1 MTTSSYSID
10 PTKVVSKAEFDAKV
24 AAAYQNTP
32 RVETPAEDVQILANL
47 LGLSPET
54 LAGSGAGFRKGGE
67 ACGHCGRAFSILD
80 IVETGLQAHSKE
92 FLVNVITGKY
102 GTKSLPPTR
111 YDVVLYVCEVD
122 PLFRTVHFQAAGM
135 TTGKSRSD
143 MGSRTPDCLK
153 NVGTSHR
160 SKRGRVPYTMA
171 FVICIWIQL
180 FLTVRRSLRL
190 DAKSLDS
197 TGRMSLHVG
206 PRCKC
211 AISGC
216 DCSAFLSE
224 NSDGSP
230 RYTIHHYIFDITI
243 HLFSQPPEDFVNAE
257 IECSACGHIWIA
269 HEQDPNS
276 VSPTNRRF
284 IKGGADNGRSGRCG
298 GFHSMRLSGIC
309 VVLSASPRNITPPIP
324 ASTTGSLI
332 SPQRPAMA
340 FAGVPRARFATATA
354 VQQQRQESIYRTLP
368 QYQSVGGSS
377 SAGITSRPS
386 KRLSGPPRPYSAT
399 SAATLAD
406 FSAPSATSE
415 PAQVRITVGILPKV
429 LDTSDHN
436 DTLDLSPR
444 YTWKSAHE
452 IEAVQR
458 RLQFANLTFNVDVDT
473 DPSAPIFHAI
483 NTCFL
488 DCSTQ
493 NIDFVAPVPASIN
506 GVVYTTPNNM
516 GWGLLGPKGRSNNR
530 TWVDDPKF
538 LTAYTFTLS
547 ALRGSP
553 YNNTPNYLAAGL
565 FIFIVPR
572 LRNLWGPIDCLF
584 EPASR
589 RPDHVLTHKCF
600 ARRVLHP
607 ILGSLNDDPSPVCGS
622 LCTRDY
628 SAGPVDLS
636 RTAPSP
642 VNEYIDLTRPL
653 RDIASEDS
661 DDDVQFPEAEQL
673 ISQLIA
679 EGLPPLNENP
689 VASTQPMQQIVTR
702 ANHRRSW
709 MENNGTQI
717 SSAEPS
723 IPPFIVGPLLFSLMD
738 CAPVSVKPRSPFQ
751 GGPIDLT
758 LRALPGAGP
767 FSLAAWQDHLAE
779 IHGPDSSDIL
789 SIKAPTVD
797 SAARALITCCIFLQV
812 VRQPPAVRLKEVL
825 QEQFPAPRPTVLG
838 PFTEIALLA
847 VRVQVSPGFGKGPRA
862 EVLTRAMDI
871 ILSDGMYWTD
881 CGEYKTLR
889 LHPSLSPIPRR
900 FAFIRA
906 AGLLMLL
913 HMLHIGPLI
922 GVSPFLFLNL
932 FNGRQTASRFDVDLL
947 TRFISHDSLAF
958 VKRFHSTALK
968 DRFYASQDETCV
980 EYQFLV
986 NIPGVDPSLISRSR
1000 SQDEQDGV
1008 CGSIISFI
1016 TLGSIDIQ
1024 HHPDFLAFA
1033 DGFNVA
1039 LEPFAAYD
1047 QVHHILEWFETPCR
1061 ELIISSYDRC
1071 IKSVSDVVSHV
1082 TFTQSNP
1089 ETDPWDENTETVTVM
1104 HDWDEA
1110 YPCTGPDGV
1119 EDFGP
1124 EAKASFQSCFKT
1136 VSITNNARLR
1146 HMLLSDS
1153 PMEGQDTQFG
1163 QWFHGQALSSRE
1175 SYTSV

>member
-1 MTTSSYSID
+1 
-10 PTKVVSKAEFDAKV
+10 
-24 AAAYQNTP
+24 
-32 RVETPAEDVQILANL
+32 
-47 LGLSPET
+47 
-54 LAGSGAGFRKGGE
+54 
-67 ACGHCGRAFSILD
+67 
-80 IVETGLQAHSKE
+80 
-92 FLVNVITGKY
+92 
-102 GTKSLPPTR
+102 
-111 YDVVLYVCEVD
+111 
-122 PLFRTVHFQAAGM
+122 
-135 TTGKSRSD
+135 
-143 MGSRTPDCLK
+143 
-153 NVGTSHR
+153 
-160 SKRGRVPYTMA
+160 
-171 FVICIWIQL
+171 
-180 FLTVRRSLRL
+180 
-190 DAKSLDS
+190 
-197 TGRMSLHVG
+197 
-206 PRCKC
+206 
-211 AISGC
+211 
-216 DCSAFLSE
+216 
-224 NSDGSP
+224 
-230 RYTIHHYIFDITI
+230 
-243 HLFSQPPEDFVNAE
+243 
-257 IECSACGHIWIA
+257 
-269 HEQDPNS
+269 
-276 VSPTNRRF
+276 
-284 IKGGADNGRSGRCG
+284 
-298 GFHSMRLSGIC
+298 
-309 VVLSASPRNITPPIP
+309 
-324 ASTTGSLI
+324 
-332 SPQRPAMA
+332 MA
-340 FAGVPRARFATATA
+340 FAGVPRARSATATA
-354 VQQQRQESIYRTLP
+354 VQQQRQESIYRILP

-429 LDTSDHN
+429 MRECLFVLPTLDSYLFWKLDTSDHN

-488 DCSTQ
+488 DHCSTQ

-607 ILGSLNDDPSPVCGS
+607 ILGSLNDNPSPVCGS

-689 VASTQPMQQIVTR
+689 VASTQIVTR
-702 ANHRRSW
+702 ANHRRRW

-738 CAPVSVKPRSPFQ
+738 YAPVSVKPRSPFQ

-797 SAARALITCCIFLQV
+797 SAARALITCCIFLQC
-812 VRQPPAVRLKEVL
+812 VRQPPAVKLKEVL

-847 VRVQVSPGFGKGPRA
+847 VRVQVGPGFGKGPRA

-881 CGEYKTLR
+881 CGE
-889 LHPSLSPIPRR
+889 
-900 FAFIRA
+900 A

-913 HMLHIGPLI
+913 HMLHIGPPI

-947 TRFISHDSLAF
+947 TRFISHDSLAL

-968 DRFYASQDETCV
+968 DRFYASQDEMCV

-1089 ETDPWDENTETVTVM
+1089 ETDPWDENNETVELIKKYLIHYLSERGHPHIPGGILAALGIRDDADDPLIRARLFVSVMTGSPMLPAQPVWSLKVTVM

-1175 SYTSV
+1175 SYTSA